1 MLDDRTEFPNI
12 WEKTIIPVRDEILKE
27 CDPCFQRE
35 VGLSFRGEDP
45 EWRGIL
51 ENRFHHHRHIFK
63 EQCYGKKEE
72 RTGDPLLDY
81 RKVGAV
87 LCQTLCLH
95 KPFKFDLGKA
105 DTLAME
111 KKKHLKS
118 LDYTKWAV
126 NNTFINYKFAYLAS
140 QSLVY
145 LMLLDDL
152 LEKNATA
159 EMIEMGKELNKV
171 GRLFRYPTDSD
182 CDTMD
187 VNVIVALARGNVSG
201 QELNMLL
208 YATILYQS
216 EMYTRECLKDIVDG
230 RHKTADGGG
239 LR

>member
-1 MLDDRTEFPNI
+1 MPNDRIEFPNI
-12 WEKTIIPVRDEILKE
+12 WEKTIIPVRDEILVE
-27 CDPCFQRE
+27 CDPCFRKE
-35 VGLSFRGEDP
+35 VGLSFRGENP
-45 EWRGIL
+45 AWRESL
-51 ENRFHHHRHIFK
+51 ENKFHHYRYIFK

-95 KPFKFDLGKA
+95 KPFGFDLEKA
-105 DTLAME
+105 DALAIE
-111 KKKHLKS
+111 KKVNLKS

-140 QSLVY
+140 QNLVY

-152 LEKNATA
+152 LDKNATA
-159 EMIEMGKELNKV
+159 EMIEMGKELNEV
-171 GRLFRYPTDSD
+171 GRLFRYPTEPD

-187 VNVIVALARGNVSG
+187 VNVVVALARGNING

-216 EMYTRECLKDIVDG
+216 EMYTRERLRVIVDG
-230 RHKTADGGG
+230 RHRTADSDGK
-239 LR
+239 R